1 VRKEGSHLRILVQLV
16 DAESGLNL
24 WSAGYERELE
34 GVLAT
39 QEKISREVA
48 GILQLKFTI
57 LGSEAAVSA
66 AE

>member
-16 DAESGLNL
+16 DAETGLNL
-24 WSAGYERELE
+24 WSAGYEREVE
-34 GVLAT
+34 GILAT

-48 GILQLKFTI
+48 GILQLQFTI
-57 LGSEAAVSA
+57 LESKTATSA